1 MVSGIVCL
9 LYAKFTQFCFVG
21 AADDFVGVILGLPV
35 SDHVYTLHMF
45 IIQLWMVF
53 LAEYRVYSRT
63 MKLVNRTTL
72 IALYCGGLLAGLG
85 LVAGGVWLQG
95 WVWGAVALVV
105 IALSLR
111 RHAAVAVPA
120 VVVAGLVCGLLRGT
134 DMQAQLGFFKEH
146 EGKKVVLRGTVIDDA
161 GYGDK
166 GQRDMRLQ
174 NVQLEGR
181 SPPGIVRVTSHTIH
195 QPRRGD
201 IVEVSGKLREGFGNY
216 QAAIYFGQLQVVAV
230 AKNPIDEFR
239 HMFAAGIYSNMPDLQ
254 ASLGLGVLM
263 GVKTQLPE
271 DLDAQLKTLAL
282 THIVVAS
289 GYNLT
294 VLIRVARRL
303 FEKHSKFQTAVAG
316 GGLMA
321 TFVVVT
327 GFSASMTR
335 AALVTGLS
343 LWAWYYGRRIHPI
356 VILLVAAAITA
367 GINPMYI
374 WGDLG
379 WYLSFLA
386 FAGVLLV
393 APLVTRLIYG
403 EREPKTIGQ
412 IVIETCSAQ
421 LTTLPL
427 TLAIFGNL
435 TILGLLANV
444 MIVPLIPLA
453 MVLTLI
459 AGVGAGFGAFAPF
472 IALPATWLLTYITQL
487 ISILAAVPWA
497 AVEVKISAVSMVGL
511 YVAMLLAGILVW
523 RKTKHDFM
531 GKSVIE

>member
-1 MVSGIVCL
+1 
-9 LYAKFTQFCFVG
+9 
-21 AADDFVGVILGLPV
+21 
-35 SDHVYTLHMF
+35 
-45 IIQLWMVF
+45 
-53 LAEYRVYSRT
+53 
-63 MKLVNRTTL
+63 MKTANRTTL

-85 LVAGGVWLQG
+85 LVAAGVLLYG
-95 WVWGAVALVV
+95 IVWGVLGLV
-105 IALSLR
+105 LLMCSLR
-111 RHAAVAVPA
+111 RRVVVAVPA

-134 DMQAQLGFFKEH
+134 DMQTQLSFFKGH
-146 EGKKVVLRGTVIDDA
+146 EGKKVILRGVVIDDA

-181 SPPGIVRVTSHTIH
+181 NPPGVVRVTSHTLH

-201 IVEVSGKLREGFGNY
+201 VVEVTGKLREGFGSY

-239 HMFAAGIYSNMPDLQ
+239 HIFAAGIYSNMPDLQ

-271 DLDAQLKTLAL
+271 DLDGQLKVLAL

-294 VLIRVARRL
+294 VLIRMARRL
-303 FEKHSKFQTAVAG
+303 FEKRSKFQTVVAG

-343 LWAWYYGRRIHPI
+343 LLAWYYGRRIHPV

-367 GINPMYI
+367 GINPMYV

-393 APLVTRLIYG
+393 APLITRLLYG
-403 EREPKTIGQ
+403 NREPKTIGQ
-412 IVIETCSAQ
+412 IVIETFSAQ

-444 MIVPLIPLA
+444 MVVPLIPLA
-453 MVLTLI
+453 MLLTLV
-459 AGVGAGFGAFAPF
+459 AGMGAGLGAAAPF
-472 IALPATWLLTYITQL
+472 IALPAIWLLTYITQL
-487 ISILAAVPWA
+487 ISLLAAVPWA
-497 AVEVKISAVSMVGL
+497 AVQVKITAISMVGL
-511 YVAMLLAGILVW
+511 YAAMVLAGILVW
-523 RKTKHDFM
+523 RKTRHDFM

>member
-1 MVSGIVCL
+1 M
-9 LYAKFTQFCFVG
+9 A
-21 AADDFVGVILGLPV
+21 
-35 SDHVYTLHMF
+35 
-45 IIQLWMVF
+45 F
-53 LAEYRVYSRT
+53 LAERSIYSRPMT
-63 MKLVNRTTL
+63 NWRIRTARRTTL
-72 IALYCGGLLAGLG
+72 IALYCTGLLAGIG
-85 LVAGGVWLQG
+85 LVAAGFALHGYIWLG
-95 WVWGAVALVV
+95 TVVALLLLASKRPLF
-105 IALSLR
+105 I
-111 RHAAVAVPA
+111 AVP
-120 VVVAGLVCGLLRGT
+120 VVVAAGLICGLLRGGDVQT
-134 DMQAQLGFFKEH
+134 QLGVYKEYQD
-146 EGKKVVLRGTVIDDA
+146 KKVILRGTVIDDA

-174 NVQLEGR
+174 HVRLEGR
-181 SPPGIVRVTSHTIH
+181 SPPGVVRVTSHTMH

-216 QAAIYFGQLQVVAV
+216 HGAIYFGQLQVVSV

-239 HMFAAGIYSNMPDLQ
+239 HMFAAGIYSNVPDLQ

-271 DLDAQLKTLAL
+271 DLDAQLKILAL

-294 VLIRVARRL
+294 VLIRMARRL
-303 FEKHSKFQTAVAG
+303 FEKRSKFQTAIAG

-335 AALVTGLS
+335 AALVSGLS
-343 LWAWYYGRRIHPI
+343 LLAWYYGRRIHPV

-367 GINPMYI
+367 GINPMYV

-393 APLVTRLIYG
+393 APLVARIIYG
-403 EREPKTIGQ
+403 MREPKTIGQ
-412 IVIETCSAQ
+412 IIIETFSAQ

-435 TILGLLANV
+435 TILGFLANV

-453 MVLTLI
+453 MLLTLV
-459 AGVGAGFGAFAPF
+459 AGMGAGLGMIAPY

-487 ISILAAVPWA
+487 ISLLAAVPWA
-497 AVEVKISAVSMVGL
+497 AVQVKISIATMVGL
-511 YVAMLLAGILVW
+511 YAAMLLAGILIW
-523 RKTKHDFM
+523 RKTRHDFM